1 MTLDEFLALK
11 REYEAVRREADKAEG
26 ALVQLVKQLK
36 EEYGVKTDKEA
47 ARVLA
52 DVERTREELDE
63 KVEKAWSNWQENW
76 KGKLWE
82 G

>member
-11 REYEAVRREADKAEG
+11 SEYEAVRREADKAEG